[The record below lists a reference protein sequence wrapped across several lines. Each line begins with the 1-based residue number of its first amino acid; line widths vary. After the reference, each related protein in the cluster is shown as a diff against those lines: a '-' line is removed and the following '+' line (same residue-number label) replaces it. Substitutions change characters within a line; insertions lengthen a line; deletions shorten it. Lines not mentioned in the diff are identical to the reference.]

1 MESIS
6 LVIRGGNV
14 IVEDAILPHPEIVS
28 ERGVITRI
36 APTLANARSI
46 EPSDAPSAG
55 DPGMALDYATG
66 FPLVDAR
73 GAYVTPGMV
82 DIHSD
87 YIESVASPRPSVVMN
102 LPTSLYKVD
111 RELVAHG
118 VTTIYHSLSV
128 FGGR

>member
-1 MESIS
+1 MESNS

-14 IVEDAILPHPEIVS
+14 IVEDAILPNHDIVI

-66 FPLVDAR
+66 FLVDAR

-128 FGGR
+128 FGR